1 MTMLDHIF
9 RHHTNLKIIRTAG
22 MMMAALLLC
31 YPAVQ
36 AQFGNYDKYV
46 YVIGQVNNDFNG
58 APVTNHLVTLRSDST
73 FNPQFDYFRSVYTD
87 ENGFFS
93 DTITTVCTKGG
104 LIVSTDDYLD
114 LTYDTTLYF
123 RFDWEEI
130 NTIEANFIIRDSLSS
145 TSWQANF
152 SFEKDTLE
160 SNYLRYYFYENSG
173 APDVFSWYWD
183 FDDGTISTIQ
193 NPVHTFPE
201 DGTYK
206 VSLTIKGQSQTGTV
220 YVSTIA
226 KRVKVTKN
234 DYFHMGGQVF
244 GGYWPI
250 DAGIAYLFKIQNNEV
265 YPVDTTSFDYSGIYY
280 FFQLIEGMYLISV
293 DLDPSSAILNQYFL
307 TYYGDQLMWNKADTI
322 FHNETL
328 WTYDI
333 HLLPVPLPSVGPG
346 KIAGAIQYGIAGKP
360 VINPAAG
367 DVEILLL
374 DGNGN
379 PLACHHSDE
388 QGVFEFNELPLAS
401 YKVHA
406 EVTGK
411 TNYPLDVTL
420 DVDHPEVTNIQFT
433 INTGD
438 VSGFINAVGEYLTGS
453 AHIRIFPVPAGDC
466 LYVEA
471 DLDTPELYPSI
482 MDARGCVVKQF
493 NPCRL
498 SDNALLPL
506 SVAEL
511 PSGLYLLRMANSDGT
526 IVLKKFVKN

>member
-1 MTMLDHIF
+1 MTLFANIF
-9 RHHTNLKIIRTAG
+9 RHHTRLKIIRTAG
-22 MMMAALLLC
+22 MMMAVLLLFFS
-31 YPAVQ
+31 AAH

-46 YVIGQVNNDFNG
+46 YVIGQINNDFNG

-73 FNPQFDYFRSVYTD
+73 FNPQFEYYRSIYTD

-104 LIVSTDDYLD
+104 LIVSTVDFLS

-123 RFDWEEI
+123 RFDWEEF
-130 NTIEANFIIRDSLSS
+130 NTIEANFIIRDSLSN

-173 APDVFSWYWD
+173 APEVFSWYWD
-183 FDDGTISTIQ
+183 FDDGTISTLQ

-234 DYFHMGGQVF
+234 NYYHMGGQVF

-250 DAGIAYLFKIQNNEV
+250 DVGIAYLYKIENNEI

-293 DLDPSSAILNQYFL
+293 DLGPSSTILNKYFL
-307 TYYGDQLMWNKADTI
+307 TYYGDQLIWEKADTI
-322 FHNETL
+322 FHHQTL

-333 HLLPVPLPSVGPG
+333 HLLPVPLPSMGPG
-346 KIAGAIQYGIAGKP
+346 KIAGTIQYGIPGKHI
-360 VINPAAG
+360 INPAAD

-374 DGNGN
+374 DGNEN
-379 PLACHHSDE
+379 PLACYHSDE
-388 QGVFEFNELPLAS
+388 QGFFEFSDLPLNN
-401 YKVHA
+401 YKVLA

-411 TNYPLDVTL
+411 INYSLDVTL
-420 DVDHPEVTNIQFT
+420 DVAHPEVTNIHFT

-438 VSGFINAVGEYLTGS
+438 VSGYIDAIGEHLADNAYFRV
-453 AHIRIFPVPAGDC
+453 FPVPADDR
-466 LYVEA
+466 LYLEA
-471 DLDTPELYPSI
+471 DMDTPEMYPSI
-482 MDARGCVVKQF
+482 LDAQGSVVKQF
-493 NPCRL
+493 DPCRL
-498 SDNALLPL
+498 SGNALLPL

-511 PSGLYLLRMANSDGT
+511 PSGLYLLRIASSDGT
-526 IVLKKFVKN
+526 IVLKKFIKD